1 MFVFYVD
8 IRFFEFDFHITFTP
22 NLLVN
27 YSFTRVVFNHFGSVS
42 FFGFVS
48 PVCLFF
54 EVKSMKFSIG
64 ELIIYGETG
73 VCRVEGIEERP
84 FLGEITSCYKLQ
96 PLYQSCVI
104 YTPADNSNVYMR
116 PIVTVDEAEA
126 LINSFSTVEPKTLPQ
141 GAPRVV
147 SEIYDKIIKT
157 HDCDELVSLI
167 VSIYHKRKGLIE
179 SKKKLSAIDERFMK
193 KSEDLLFGELAAA
206 LEISKSNVSE
216 RVIEK
221 MGC

>member
-1 MFVFYVD
+1 
-8 IRFFEFDFHITFTP
+8 
-22 NLLVN
+22 
-27 YSFTRVVFNHFGSVS
+27 
-42 FFGFVS
+42 
-48 PVCLFF
+48 
-54 EVKSMKFSIG
+54 MKFSIG

>member
-1 MFVFYVD
+1 
-8 IRFFEFDFHITFTP
+8 
-22 NLLVN
+22 
-27 YSFTRVVFNHFGSVS
+27 
-42 FFGFVS
+42 
-48 PVCLFF
+48 
-54 EVKSMKFSIG
+54 MKFSIG

-73 VCRVEGIEERP
+73 VCRVEGLEERP
-84 FLGEITSCYKLQ
+84 FLGEVTNCYKLQ

-116 PIVTVDEAEA
+116 PIVSEGEAEA

-206 LEISKSNVSE
+206 LGIEKSNVSE
-216 RVIEK
+216 RISEK